1 MTRHELKA
9 QVEQAKDNLMDAMN
23 YSDCIQE
30 AEGHFQD
37 WKEAAKQLNELDAWD
52 IEQEE
57 QAYRD
62 AERRFGC

>member
-9 QVEQAKDNLMDAMN
+9 RVEQAKDNLMDSMN
-23 YSDCIQE
+23 YSDCIEE

-37 WKEAAKQLNELDAWD
+37 WKEAAKELNELDAWD